1 MEIKMRDD
9 ENKTILGKIGSIFW
23 EPSATFRALAVK
35 VSWLDIV
42 VPLLLVLLVSLAV
55 TPYIMPLTI
64 EEQKDYIAQSDRL
77 TDEQK
82 AQAYDQVDQQADLT
96 RAYIVGA
103 VFIVLRTAVVAGI
116 LILVSNFLFGGEV
129 KYKSMLAVSAY
140 ANLVDIIANAVK
152 VPLMLSQQTVRIY
165 TSPALFLQDNSTF
178 WFRFFANL
186 ALFVL
191 WKVILLGIGVG
202 IITKVKT
209 SKSIWTI
216 LICWIIYCLAV
227 AGLGGLAKI

>member
-1 MEIKMRDD
+1 MRDD
-9 ENKTILGKIGSIFW
+9 ENKTIFGKIVSIFW
-23 EPSATFRALAVK
+23 EPSATFHALAFK
-35 VSWLDIV
+35 TGWLDIV

-55 TPYIMPLTI
+55 TPHIMPLTV

-82 AQAYDQVDQQADLT
+82 AQAYDQVDQRADLT

-103 VFIVLRTAVVAGI
+103 VFIVFRTAVVAGV

-152 VPLMLSQQTVRIY
+152 VPLMLS
-165 TSPALFLQDNSTF
+165 
-178 WFRFFANL
+178 
-186 ALFVL
+186 
-191 WKVILLGIGVG
+191 
-202 IITKVKT
+202 
-209 SKSIWTI
+209 
-216 LICWIIYCLAV
+216 
-227 AGLGGLAKI
+227 

>member
-1 MEIKMRDD
+1 MSDD
-9 ENKTILGKIGSIFW
+9 ENKTIFGKIISIFW
-23 EPSATFRALAVK
+23 EPSATFRALAIK

-42 VPLLLVLLVSLAV
+42 VPLLLVLLVALAV
-55 TPYIMPLTI
+55 MPYITPLAV

-77 TDEQK
+77 TEEQK
-82 AQAYDQVDQQADLT
+82 AQAYDRIDQQAGSA
-96 RAYIVGA
+96 RAYITSA
-103 VFIVLRTAVVAGI
+103 VFLVIRTAVVAGV

-165 TSPALFLQDNSTF
+165 TSPALFLHDNSTF

-186 ALFVL
+186 DLFVL

-227 AGLGGLAKI
+227 AGLGGLAKV

>member
-1 MEIKMRDD
+1 
-9 ENKTILGKIGSIFW
+9 
-23 EPSATFRALAVK
+23 
-35 VSWLDIV
+35 
-42 VPLLLVLLVSLAV
+42 
-55 TPYIMPLTI
+55 
-64 EEQKDYIAQSDRL
+64 
-77 TDEQK
+77 
-82 AQAYDQVDQQADLT
+82 
-96 RAYIVGA
+96 
-103 VFIVLRTAVVAGI
+103 
-116 LILVSNFLFGGEV
+116 
-129 KYKSMLAVSAY
+129 

-186 ALFVL
+186 DLFVL

-227 AGLGGLAKI
+227 AGLGGLAKV